1 MHSATSPRILVVD
14 DEENITFLVSRA
26 LQLGGMETAVAAT
39 GREAIDL
46 ATNWRP
52 DAIVLDV
59 MLPDLDGF
67 TVLRRLRDRGDRTPV
82 VFLTARDTPTDR
94 VRGLS
99 EGGDD
104 YLVKPFE
111 VAELVARV
119 RLRLRRDPGAWA
131 DAAASR
137 RLRCADLE
145 LDTVRHEVLRG
156 GEVIHLSPTEYNL
169 LHYLMVNVGRVL
181 SRSQILDRV
190 WSYDYVGDPSVVDTY
205 ISYLRRKIDVATPK
219 LIHTVRGIGFTMRI
233 DD

>member
-1 MHSATSPRILVVD
+1 MSDQPPRVLVVD

-26 LQLGGMETAVAAT
+26 LQLSGMETAVAAT
-39 GREAIDL
+39 GRDALEA
-46 ATNWRP
+46 AAEWRP

-59 MLPDLDGF
+59 MLPDIDGF
-67 TVLRRLRDRGDRTPV
+67 TILQRIRDRGQRTPV
-82 VFLTARDTPTDR
+82 VFLTARDTAADR

-99 EGGDD
+99 DGGDD

-119 RLRLRRDPGAWA
+119 RLRLRRSPGEPAN
-131 DAAASR
+131 R

-145 LDTVRHEVLRG
+145 MDTERHEVVRA
-156 GEVIHLSPTEYNL
+156 GEIVHLSPTEYNL
-169 LHYLMVNVGRVL
+169 LHFLLVNTGRVL

-190 WSYDYVGDPSVVDTY
+190 WTYDYIGDPAVVDTY
-205 ISYLRRKIDVATPK
+205 ISYLRRKIDHVSPK
-219 LIHTVRGIGFTMRI
+219 LIHTVRGIGFTLRV

>member
-1 MHSATSPRILVVD
+1 MHTAPPSRILVVD

-26 LQLGGMETAVAAT
+26 LQLSGMETVAATT
-39 GREAIDL
+39 GREAIAK
-46 ATNWRP
+46 ATTWRP

-67 TVLRRLRDRGDRTPV
+67 AVLRRLRDRGDRTPV

-119 RLRLRRDPGAWA
+119 RLRLRRDPGEAGV
-131 DAAASR
+131 AASR

-145 LDTVRHEVLRG
+145 LDTMRHEVMRD

-181 SRSQILDRV
+181 SRAQILDRV

-205 ISYLRRKIDVATPK
+205 ISYLRRKIDGGTPK
-219 LIHTVRGIGFTMRI
+219 LIHTVRGVGFTMRV
-233 DD
+233 DE